1 MKDFRDAEVRIDPEI
16 NLNVCT
22 VTNYT
27 PIIIRNCM
35 YLLKISIILV
45 CPSLHNVVTHVIMH
59 VCFYFDAR
67 QVARR
72 NFLDLLF
79 SIFSHWVYRISMLC
93 MRIQCVASCP
103 IRHLILMA
111 RNELLKPKQSVGN
124 CCFASC
130 YVV

>member
-1 MKDFRDAEVRIDPEI
+1 MKDFRDAEMRIVPEI

-79 SIFSHWVYRISMLC
+79 SIFSHWVYIVHIVLVC
-93 MRIQCVASCP
+93 CVCVYNVSL
-103 IRHLILMA
+103 HV
-111 RNELLKPKQSVGN
+111 Q
-124 CCFASC
+124 
-130 YVV
+130 